1 MDISLMYIYIHILL
15 IYINYLRYIYIFK
28 YIHTYTCIYI
38 YIFICVCVPWLQ
50 KMSPLRRFRPKAI
63 EKSSTLSTW
72 PSSHRLLQNWIL
84 WVLIRSSINGGQEK
98 NLLKRAILL
107 KDMWFL
113 LQGTEV
119 GWDRISW
126 DMLRFFSYQKMSKH
140 SHWEDGMLANLLQKS
155 KYEFPPVFPQSV
167 ITWLPSVPWF
177 DADWKKIAATLTII
191 SPAFGHNDLEKN
203 VLKEKKHCQT
213 ET

>member
-1 MDISLMYIYIHILL
+1 MDISLMYIYILL
-15 IYINYLRYIYIFK
+15 IYINYLRYIYIYK
-28 YIHTYTCIYI
+28 YMTYIYVYI

-63 EKSSTLSTW
+63 QKSSTLSTW
-72 PSSHRLLQNWIL
+72 PSSHRLLQSWIL
-84 WVLIRSSINGGQEK
+84 WVLIRSSINGAQEK
-98 NLLKRAILL
+98 HLLKRAIFL

-155 KYEFPPVFPQSV
+155 MNFPRFSSICDHLISQCPL
-167 ITWLPSVPWF
+167 IWCWLK
-177 DADWKKIAATLTII
+177 KKIAATLTII
-191 SPAFGHNDLEKN
+191 SPAFGQNDLEK
-203 VLKEKKHCQT
+203 KII
-213 ET
+213 